1 MSGRIRLF
9 WLILAVLFAAAAGF
23 ACFYAGLFGSILIQ
37 PDGDPAETVTRFF
50 TSLQNRDYDAAY
62 ACLNDYATLG
72 LEKEPETA
80 EAQRVYDAIRNSY
93 TYTLN
98 GTSEVNGLEAS
109 QRVTLRALN
118 LRQTENAIQ
127 QRVNGILEQKV
138 AELPSAEIYDGN
150 GGYLTSLTDAVY
162 ADALE
167 QALQE
172 SDALSTETQ
181 MEIRLKYT
189 DGTWKMVVDRTLMN
203 ALVGGES

>member
-93 TYTLN
+93 ARDGAAEKMHMHIVPGMMHCY
-98 GTSEVNGLEAS
+98 AS
-109 QRVTLRALN
+109 APVFKESRRDFGQQIAL
-118 LRQTENAIQ
+118 LRQI
-127 QRVNGILEQKV
+127 
-138 AELPSAEIYDGN
+138 
-150 GGYLTSLTDAVY
+150 
-162 ADALE
+162 
-167 QALQE
+167 
-172 SDALSTETQ
+172 
-181 MEIRLKYT
+181 
-189 DGTWKMVVDRTLMN
+189 
-203 ALVGGES
+203 